1 MSTNNPNI
9 KSVVIPDDYP
19 SVFLDSQALNR
30 LRRVPNISVS
40 IYNTRADNRIELKR
54 RIDDAHTVIVT
65 RTTTRLDEDIIV
77 QDSKTLKHIAVWG
90 TATDHIDLVK
100 TKNLGIL
107 VTNTPDTH
115 YDSVA
120 EHALA
125 LMFALAR
132 RIPQLDQRVRDGE
145 WPRGNVT
152 LLNGKTLGI
161 IGTGRVGERLG
172 VMAAGI
178 GMNVIF
184 SSIQEIMGG
193 KSSKGNQKQ
202 TNTKTIPEILK
213 ESDVVSLHARLTDKT
228 KYLIGSKE
236 LSLMKPTVFLIN
248 TARGELVNEPDLI
261 TALINTTIAGAAL
274 DVFENE
280 PLSNSTLKSLP
291 NVILSPHIAG
301 ATDESISISL
311 NQVIDAVI
319 DNITDTG

>member
-19 SVFLDSQALNR
+19 SVLLDSQALNR

-40 IYNTRADNRIELKR
+40 IYNTLVENRIELER
-54 RIDDAHTVIVT
+54 RISHAHTIIVT
-65 RTTTRLDEDIIV
+65 RSTTRFDGDIIV
-77 QDSKTLKHIAVWG
+77 QASKTLKHIAVWG
-90 TATDHIDLVK
+90 TAIDHIDLVQ

-152 LLNGKTLGI
+152 LLAGKTLGI

-172 VMAAGI
+172 AMATGI

-184 SSIQEIMGG
+184 SSIQEAMSG
-193 KSSKGNQKQ
+193 KSKKENQKQ
-202 TNTKTIPEILK
+202 PNYKTIVEILK
-213 ESDVVSLHARLTDKT
+213 ESDVVSLHARLSDKT
-228 KYLIGSKE
+228 KHLIGSKE

-248 TARGELVNEPDLI
+248 TARGELVNEEDLI
-261 TALINTTIAGAAL
+261 TALSNTTISGAAL
-274 DVFENE
+274 DVFKNE
-280 PLSNSTLKSLP
+280 PLINSSLKSLP

-301 ATDESISISL
+301 ATDESMSISL

-319 DNITDTG
+319 DNVTDTG

>member
-19 SVFLDSQALNR
+19 AVFLDSQALNR

-40 IYNTRADNRIELKR
+40 IYNTRSDNRIELKR
-54 RIDDAHTVIVT
+54 RIGDAHTIIVT
-65 RTTTRLDEDIIV
+65 RTTTRLDENIIV
-77 QDSKTLKHIAVWG
+77 QSSKTLKHIAVWG
-90 TATDHIDLVK
+90 TATDHIDLIQA
-100 TKNLGIL
+100 KNLGIL

-172 VMAAGI
+172 AMATGI

-184 SSIQEIMGG
+184 SSIQEIMSG

-202 TNTKTIPEILK
+202 PNTKTIPEILR
-213 ESDVVSLHARLTDKT
+213 ESDVVSLHTRLTDKT
-228 KYLIGSKE
+228 KHLIGSKE

-248 TARGELVNEPDLI
+248 TARGELVNEADLI
-261 TALINTTIAGAAL
+261 TALSNTTIAGAAL

-280 PLSNSTLKSLP
+280 PLSKSSLKSLP

-311 NQVIDAVI
+311 NQVIDAVV
-319 DNITDTG
+319 DNV

>member
-19 SVFLDSQALNR
+19 AVFLDSQALNR

-40 IYNTRADNRIELKR
+40 IYNTRSDNRIELKR
-54 RIDDAHTVIVT
+54 RIGDAHTIIVT
-65 RTTTRLDEDIIV
+65 RTTTRLDENIIV
-77 QDSKTLKHIAVWG
+77 QSSKTLKHIAVWG
-90 TATDHIDLVK
+90 TATDHIDLIQA
-100 TKNLGIL
+100 KNLGIL

-172 VMAAGI
+172 AMATGI

-184 SSIQEIMGG
+184 SSIQEIMSG

-202 TNTKTIPEILK
+202 PNTKTIPEILR

-248 TARGELVNEPDLI
+248 TARGELVNEADLI
-261 TALINTTIAGAAL
+261 TALSNTTIAGAAL

-280 PLSNSTLKSLP
+280 PLSKSSLKSLP

-311 NQVIDAVI
+311 NQVIDAVV
-319 DNITDTG
+319 DNV

>member
-9 KSVVIPDDYP
+9 KPVVIPDDYP

-40 IYNTRADNRIELKR
+40 IYNTRADNRTELKR
-54 RIDDAHTVIVT
+54 RIGDAHTIIVT
-65 RTTTRLDEDIIV
+65 RTTTRLDENIIV
-77 QDSKTLKHIAVWG
+77 QSSKTLKHIAVWG
-90 TATDHIDLVK
+90 TATDHIDLIQA
-100 TKNLGIL
+100 KNLGIL

-132 RIPQLDQRVRDGE
+132 RIPQLDQRVRYGE

-172 VMAAGI
+172 AMATGI

-184 SSIQEIMGG
+184 SSIQEIMSG
-193 KSSKGNQKQ
+193 KNSKGNQKQ
-202 TNTKTIPEILK
+202 PNTKTIPEILR

-228 KYLIGSKE
+228 KHLIGSKE

-248 TARGELVNEPDLI
+248 TARGELVNEADLI
-261 TALINTTIAGAAL
+261 TALSNTTIAGAAL

-280 PLSNSTLKSLP
+280 PLSKSTLKSLP

-311 NQVIDAVI
+311 NQVIDAVV
-319 DNITDTG
+319 DNV

>member
-40 IYNTRADNRIELKR
+40 IYNTRADNRIELER
-54 RIDDAHTVIVT
+54 RIGEAHTVIVT
-65 RTTTRLDEDIIV
+65 RTTTRLDEDTIV
-77 QDSKTLKHIAVWG
+77 QSSKTLKHIAVWG

-132 RIPQLDQRVRDGE
+132 RIPQLDQRVRYGE

-172 VMAAGI
+172 AMAAGI

-184 SSIQEIMGG
+184 SSIQEIMSG

-213 ESDVVSLHARLTDKT
+213 ESHVVSLHARLTDKT
-228 KYLIGSKE
+228 KHLIGSKE

-280 PLSNSTLKSLP
+280 PLSNSSLKSLP